1 MTRRSEAAISNVAT
15 VIIGR
20 NEGERLRR
28 CIDSVNGAG
37 NVVYVDS
44 GSSDGSVEMAR
55 ARGVDVLDL
64 DMRLPFTAARARNA
78 GFDRAVAIAPQAE
91 FVQFVDG
98 DCEVE
103 ENWIAAAGSY
113 LRENPNVAVVFGRR
127 REQYPEQSAYNR
139 LCDLEWRVPA
149 GEAKSCGGDAMM
161 RVAAMRG
168 AGGYRDDLIA
178 GEEPE
183 LCVRLR
189 RAGWGIVCLDRPMTV
204 HDARLLRFAQFWRRC
219 VRCGYA
225 FAQGAFLHGEP
236 PEHLWVR
243 ESRRAWIWGLGIPSG
258 ALLSTLILGYPALLL
273 FLIYPAQIVRLYLK
287 RRGSMPEP
295 FMTSLLHVVG
305 RFPEAVGQLKFTL
318 DRYLG
323 RAGTLIEYK

>member
-1 MTRRSEAAISNVAT
+1 MTRRSEDAISNVAV

-37 NVVYVDS
+37 SVVYVDS

-55 ARGVDVLDL
+55 ARGVDVVDL

-78 GFDRAVAIAPQAE
+78 GFARALALAPEAE

-103 ENWIAAAGSY
+103 ANWVAAASSY
-113 LRENPNVAVVFGRR
+113 LRDNPAVAVVFGRR
-127 REQYPEQSAYNR
+127 REQYPEQSVYNR
-139 LCDLEWRVPA
+139 LCDLEWQVPV

-161 RVAAMRG
+161 RVEALRR

-183 LCVRLR
+183 LCVRVR
-189 RAGWGIVCLDRPMTV
+189 QAGWRVVCLDRPMTV
-204 HDARLLRFAQFWRRC
+204 HDARLLHFSQFWRRC

-225 FAQGAFLHGEP
+225 FAQGAYLHGGA
-236 PEHLWVR
+236 PEHLWVK
-243 ESRRAWIWGLGIPSG
+243 ESRRAWIWGLGIPAG
-258 ALLSTLILGYPALLL
+258 ILLATLIAGYPALLL
-273 FLIYPAQIVRLYLK
+273 LLIYPAQIVRLYLK

-295 FMTSLLHVVG
+295 FMASLLHVVG
-305 RFPEAVGQLKFTL
+305 RFPEVVGQLKFAL